1 MNLWTLCAAGW
12 FHRPEESFSGPWCQ
26 EEGIR
31 CRAQS
36 LGPPFSGWPWGFR
49 GIWELLQ
56 TKKKRVEEF
65 LCWSSKYTLCV
76 YRCAYACLHVYYVL
90 NVGQRLTLSLIAVS
104 FCAIAALSLV
114 CLALAVLDRLGSLR
128 EVSCGCSIPLTGAS
142 HPPSRT
148 YWLMKERRGCVSTGT
163 YLVNLSTKWIE
174 TLTTLFNFY
183 LCNKHIYWRSSCLFF
198 FFCREK
204 THLACQTK
212 THLVFYGSFLFFIP
226 FIRVMWYHLNKQ
238 RLKMEK
244 PRLVFIWDKYKI
256 WFLSLIVVWAV
267 A

>member
-1 MNLWTLCAAGW
+1 MLIC
-12 FHRPEESFSGPWCQ
+12 E
-26 EEGIR
+26 
-31 CRAQS
+31 
-36 LGPPFSGWPWGFR
+36 
-49 GIWELLQ
+49 
-56 TKKKRVEEF
+56 
-65 LCWSSKYTLCV
+65 YTLCV
-76 YRCAYACLHVYYVL
+76 YGCAYACLHVYYVL

-163 YLVNLSTKWIE
+163 YLVNLSTKRIE
-174 TLTTLFNFY
+174 TLTALFNFD

-244 PRLVFIWDKYKI
+244 PRLVFI
-256 WFLSLIVVWAV
+256 
-267 A
+267 